1 MGFFT
6 DQEQDSVKIKRW
18 ILHVVGGKAFDAMP
32 ERKPEHSEFFL
43 TKILETAAD
52 PIFSFKTTSTTR
64 KEIEAIATGVE
75 TFERGAQSLARNF
88 NGQHVGGSADGVLCM
103 FELSVSDSQTKI
115 YSLIK
120 YDYRMALEQDG
131 DKPEAA
137 LRRIVTALIDDNKAV
152 QKTALVRVVGGV
164 AEPEVSA
171 KDRKKLAPDLA
182 DYFAKFLGVDRAIS
196 NEELS
201 RKAREILR
209 RALKACKADLP
220 GEDVPK
226 AFKAAQ
232 ATLGRRMKVNEDA
245 IVEAVLFAAGDPQDD
260 KIRKHLERE
269 TRRRVKDSK
278 LHELEFKP
286 DRTVLRQ
293 PSLRKLVTVEGVTI
307 TFLDIDNNP
316 NVRVVDQPGGGK
328 QIVIDTKQIKEN
340 SLVATPPGQPLK

>member
-18 ILHVVGGKAFDAMP
+18 ILHVVGGKTFDVMS
-32 ERKPEHSEFFL
+32 ERKPEHTEFFL
-43 TKILETAAD
+43 TKIVETAAD
-52 PIFSFKTTSTTR
+52 PIFSFKKISTTR
-64 KEIEAIATGVE
+64 DEIQAIATGAIS
-75 TFERGAQSLARNF
+75 FERGGQSLARSF
-88 NGQHVGGSADGVLCM
+88 NSQHVGGSADGVLCM
-103 FELSVSDSQTKI
+103 FELSVDDPQTKI

-131 DKPEAA
+131 GKPEAA

-152 QKTALVRVVGGV
+152 QKTALIRVVGGV
-164 AEPEVSA
+164 AELEVSA
-171 KDRKKLAPDLA
+171 KDRKKQAPDLA
-182 DYFAKFLGVDRAIS
+182 DYFANFLGVDRAIS

-201 RKAREILR
+201 KKARDILK

-232 ATLGRRMKVNEDA
+232 AALGRRMKVDEDA
-245 IVEAVLFAAGDPQDD
+245 IVEAVLYAAGDPKDE
-260 KIRKHLERE
+260 KVRKHLERE

-286 DRTVLRQ
+286 DRSVLRQ
-293 PSLRKLVTVEGVTI
+293 PSMRKLVTVEGVTI

-340 SLVATPPGQPLK
+340 SLVATPPSQPLK